1 MTFEELLE
9 TRNQGELAVVKSI
22 LESEG
27 IPCFVQGEH
36 SSGALPF
43 GVEVRIMVPAERL
56 EEARD
61 LIRDLTF
68 SVSPFQ
74 APDATEDESS

>member
-9 TRNQGELAVVKSI
+9 TRNQGDIAVVKSI

-27 IPCFVQGEH
+27 IPCFVQGEQL
-36 SSGALPF
+36 SGVLPF

-68 SVSPFQ
+68 SGSPFR
-74 APDATEDESS
+74 ASDAAENESS